1 MLHQVLNE
9 FKSAQGAL
17 NLSDLARKLK
27 VEQSALDGMIQ
38 FWVRKGRIEDS
49 QLANSP
55 ALSAVKGAA
64 PSACSGLS
72 CAGSCPGPQGCP
84 YVMEM
89 PRILSYVK
97 K

>member
-1 MLHQVLNE
+1 MLHQILHEFENAVGPVSLN
-9 FKSAQGAL
+9 
-17 NLSDLARKLK
+17 DLARKLK
-27 VEQSALDGMIQ
+27 VDRSALEGMIQ
-38 FWVRKGRIEDS
+38 FWVRKGRIKDS
-49 QLANSP
+49 YVASSP
-55 ALSAVKGAA
+55 ALNVVKGAA

-97 K
+97 D